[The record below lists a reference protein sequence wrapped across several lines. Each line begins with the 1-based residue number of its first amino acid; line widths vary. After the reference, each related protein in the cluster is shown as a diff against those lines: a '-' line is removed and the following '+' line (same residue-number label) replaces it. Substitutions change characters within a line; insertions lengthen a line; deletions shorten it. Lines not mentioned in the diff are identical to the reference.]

1 MESSISISQQHRP
14 ISGKEL
20 SGGLCQCVCAN
31 GFSFKDVVISDQVP
45 IRLAPDVIKNTNL
58 KIAHRVVAE
67 DDRLALASSMSTNEL
82 QANSLV
88 TLKIGE
94 AAIHSIG
101 DGYPLLVKMDLVKD
115 LANTT
120 LPNSLE
126 SKRLMSESMVP
137 NKYKE
142 ILLLHPALNRI
153 ENEALYETM
162 EVVQTILEN
171 PEL

>member
-1 MESSISISQQHRP
+1 MESPISISQQHRP

-20 SGGLCQCVCAN
+20 QEVCVSVSAN
-31 GFSFKDVVISDQVP
+31 GFSFKHV
-45 IRLAPDVIKNTNL
+45 
-58 KIAHRVVAE
+58 
-67 DDRLALASSMSTNEL
+67 DRLALAASMSTNEF

-94 AAIHSIG
+94 AAVHSIG
-101 DGYPLLVKMDLVKD
+101 DDYPFLVKMDLVKD
-115 LANTT
+115 LPNTT
-120 LPNSLE
+120 LPTSFEL
-126 SKRLMSESMVP
+126 KRLMSESVIP

-153 ENEALYETM
+153 ENEPLYETI
-162 EVVQTILEN
+162 EVVRTILEN